1 VKIAMLRNPTL
12 LDSTH
17 VLGVCAHTIV
27 VQSVNAII
35 TNSIDLNVR
44 GQSHLRPDSIT
55 TRTKKSKTKN
65 KKKKEKIIHA
75 YIMYDFFS
83 ANIINETEYLEEA
96 SIHPYNTFDCSFRIL
111 FV

>member
-1 VKIAMLRNPTL
+1 VKIAMLRNPAL
-12 LDSTH
+12 SGSTN

-44 GQSHLRPDSIT
+44 GQCHLRPENPKT
-55 TRTKKSKTKN
+55 KTKKQ
-65 KKKKEKIIHA
+65 EKLIHA
-75 YIMYDFFS
+75 YIVYDFFS